1 MNWNRKL
8 HKEDKGLLIIMGL
21 SKKEETLVDFLMAF
35 YKDRIQI
42 LKDII
47 YQNNPLSLRLIDWLV
62 TNYSKKYNIIYPIN
76 KNGEDVMYFNIY
88 LDYKNQ
94 LKAYSKKFFD
104 PFCRQKRIIIDCET
118 FLWKEYL
125 EKESGS
131 NVNVNVNV
139 NVNENVNENNFVIT
153 TVGQLNFFRWFLEN
167 KIFEYAIANI
177 KLIDFDMSS
186 VFINKK
192 KGKRIVLSQNAVK
205 GVFTSSQVVTLKF

>member
-1 MNWNRKL
+1 MC
-8 HKEDKGLLIIMGL
+8 L
-21 SKKEETLVDFLMAF
+21 SKKEEILIEFLILF
-35 YKDRIQI
+35 YKDRIEI

-76 KNGEDVMYFNIY
+76 KKGEDVIYFNIY

-104 PFCRQKRIIIDCET
+104 PFCRQKRIIIDCES
-118 FLWKEYL
+118 FLWKEYS
-125 EKESGS
+125 EPDPDSTNDS
-131 NVNVNVNV
+131 TIIVNINK
-139 NVNENVNENNFVIT
+139 NNFIIT

>member
-1 MNWNRKL
+1 MC
-8 HKEDKGLLIIMGL
+8 L
-21 SKKEETLVDFLMAF
+21 SKKEETLIEFLISF

-62 TNYSKKYNIIYPIN
+62 TNYSKKYNIIYPII
-76 KNGEDVMYFNIY
+76 KNNEDVIYFNIY

-118 FLWKEYL
+118 FFWKEYTDS
-125 EKESGS
+125 EPDS
-131 NVNVNVNV
+131 N
-139 NVNENVNENNFVIT
+139 NNCIIT

-205 GVFTSSQVVTLKF
+205 GVFTSSQIVTLKF

>member
-1 MNWNRKL
+1 MC
-8 HKEDKGLLIIMGL
+8 L
-21 SKKEETLVDFLMAF
+21 SKKEEILIEFLILF

-62 TNYSKKYNIIYPIN
+62 TNYSKKYNIIYPLF
-76 KNGEDVMYFNIY
+76 KNNGDIQYFNIY

-104 PFCRQKRIIIDCET
+104 PFCRQKRIIIDCES
-118 FLWKEYL
+118 FLWKEYDDSVVL
-125 EKESGS
+125 DKKDYI
-131 NVNVNVNV
+131 
-139 NVNENVNENNFVIT
+139 IT

-167 KIFEYAIANI
+167 KIFDYAILNI

-192 KGKRIVLSQNAVK
+192 KGKRIVLSQSAVK
-205 GVFTSSQVVTLKF
+205 GVFTSPQNVVIKF

>member
-1 MNWNRKL
+1 MC
-8 HKEDKGLLIIMGL
+8 L
-21 SKKEETLVDFLMAF
+21 SKKEETLIEFLIFF

-47 YQNNPLSLRLIDWLV
+47 YQNSPLSLRLIDWLV

-76 KNGEDVMYFNIY
+76 KNGEDVVYFNIY

-118 FLWKEYL
+118 FLWKEYFDS
-125 EKESGS
+125 ESDS
-131 NVNVNVNV
+131 NSNSNSNSNHVNV
-139 NVNENVNENNFVIT
+139 NNFVIT

-205 GVFTSSQVVTLKF
+205 GVFTSSQIVTLKF

>member
-1 MNWNRKL
+1 MC
-8 HKEDKGLLIIMGL
+8 L
-21 SKKEETLVDFLMAF
+21 SKKEEILIEFLILF
-35 YKDRIQI
+35 YKDRIEI

-76 KNGEDVMYFNIY
+76 KKGEDVIYFNIY

-118 FLWKEYL
+118 FLWKEYS
-125 EKESGS
+125 EPDPVSTNDS
-131 NVNVNVNV
+131 TNIVNK
-139 NVNENVNENNFVIT
+139 NNFVIT

>member
-1 MNWNRKL
+1 MKL
-8 HKEDKGLLIIMGL
+8 HKDYKELLIIMCL
-21 SKKEETLVDFLMAF
+21 SKKEEILIEFLILF

-62 TNYSKKYNIIYPIN
+62 TNYSKKYNIIYPLF
-76 KNGEDVMYFNIY
+76 KNNGDIQYFNIY

-104 PFCRQKRIIIDCET
+104 PFCRQKRIIIDCES
-118 FLWKEYL
+118 FLWKEYDDSVVL
-125 EKESGS
+125 DKKDYI
-131 NVNVNVNV
+131 
-139 NVNENVNENNFVIT
+139 IT

-167 KIFEYAIANI
+167 KIFDYAILNI

-192 KGKRIVLSQNAVK
+192 KGKRIVLSQSAVK
-205 GVFTSSQVVTLKF
+205 GVFTSPQNVVIKF

>member
-1 MNWNRKL
+1 MC
-8 HKEDKGLLIIMGL
+8 L
-21 SKKEETLVDFLMAF
+21 SKKEEILIEFLILF
-35 YKDRIQI
+35 YKDRIEI

-76 KNGEDVMYFNIY
+76 KKGEDVIYFNIY

-118 FLWKEYL
+118 FLWKEYS
-125 EKESGS
+125 EPDPDSTNDS
-131 NVNVNVNV
+131 TNDSTIVNVNK
-139 NVNENVNENNFVIT
+139 NNFVIT

>member
-1 MNWNRKL
+1 MV
-8 HKEDKGLLIIMGL
+8 L
-21 SKKEETLVDFLMAF
+21 SKKEETLVEFLILF

-62 TNYSKKYNIIYPIN
+62 TNYSKKYNIMYPLN
-76 KNGEDVMYFNIY
+76 KNNGDIQYFNIY

-118 FLWKEYL
+118 FLWKEHTDDIDNQD
-125 EKESGS
+125 KNS
-131 NVNVNVNV
+131 N
-139 NVNENVNENNFVIT
+139 NNIIT

-167 KIFEYAIANI
+167 KIFDYAILNI

-192 KGKRIVLSQNAVK
+192 KGKRIVLSQSAVK
-205 GVFTSSQVVTLKF
+205 GVFTSPQNVVIKF

>member
-1 MNWNRKL
+1 MC
-8 HKEDKGLLIIMGL
+8 L
-21 SKKEETLVDFLMAF
+21 SKKEEILIEFLILF
-35 YKDRIQI
+35 YKDRIEI

-76 KNGEDVMYFNIY
+76 KKGEDVIYFNIY

-118 FLWKEYL
+118 FLWKEYSEPDFDSTNDSTNIL
-125 EKESGS
+125 NK
-131 NVNVNVNV
+131 
-139 NVNENVNENNFVIT
+139 NNFVIT

>member
-1 MNWNRKL
+1 MKLKL
-8 HKEDKGLLIIMGL
+8 HKDYKELLIIMCL
-21 SKKEETLVDFLMAF
+21 SKKEEILIEFLILF

-62 TNYSKKYNIIYPIN
+62 TNYSKKYNIIYPLF
-76 KNGEDVMYFNIY
+76 KNNGDIQYFNIY

-104 PFCRQKRIIIDCET
+104 PFCRQKRIIIDCES
-118 FLWKEYL
+118 FLWKEYDDSVVL
-125 EKESGS
+125 DKKDYI
-131 NVNVNVNV
+131 
-139 NVNENVNENNFVIT
+139 IT

-167 KIFEYAIANI
+167 KIFEYAILNI

-192 KGKRIVLSQNAVK
+192 KGKRIVLSQSAVK
-205 GVFTSSQVVTLKF
+205 GVFTSPQNVVIKF

>member
-1 MNWNRKL
+1 M
-8 HKEDKGLLIIMGL
+8 
-21 SKKEETLVDFLMAF
+21 
-35 YKDRIQI
+35 
-42 LKDII
+42 
-47 YQNNPLSLRLIDWLV
+47 V

-76 KNGEDVMYFNIY
+76 KKGEDITYFNIY

-118 FLWKEYL
+118 FLWKEYS
-125 EKESGS
+125 EQESVS
-131 NVNVNVNV
+131 DINADVNL
-139 NVNENVNENNFVIT
+139 NNFVIT

>member
-1 MNWNRKL
+1 MC
-8 HKEDKGLLIIMGL
+8 L
-21 SKKEETLVDFLMAF
+21 SKKEETLIEFLIIF
-35 YKDRIQI
+35 YKDRIEI

-76 KNGEDVMYFNIY
+76 KNGEDVIYFNIY

-118 FLWKEYL
+118 FLWKEYFDS
-125 EKESGS
+125 ESDS
-131 NVNVNVNV
+131 NPNSNHVNVNV
-139 NVNENVNENNFVIT
+139 NVNENVNNFVIT

-205 GVFTSSQVVTLKF
+205 GVFTSSQIVTLKF

>member
-1 MNWNRKL
+1 MHL
-8 HKEDKGLLIIMGL
+8 THKEKTLI
-21 SKKEETLVDFLMAF
+21 DFLIFF
-35 YKDRIQI
+35 YKDKIEI

-62 TNYSKKYNIIYPIN
+62 TNYSKKYNIIYPII
-76 KNGEDVMYFNIY
+76 KNNGDIIYFNIY

-104 PFCRQKRIIIDCET
+104 PFCRQRRIIIDCRSLSWE
-118 FLWKEYL
+118 EY
-125 EKESGS
+125 S
-131 NVNVNVNV
+131 NDSIIPNI
-139 NVNENVNENNFVIT
+139 NEYIVT

-167 KIFEYAIANI
+167 KIFDYAISNI

-205 GVFTSSQVVTLKF
+205 GVFTSSQIVTLKF

>member
-1 MNWNRKL
+1 MC
-8 HKEDKGLLIIMGL
+8 L
-21 SKKEETLVDFLMAF
+21 SKKEEILIEFLILF
-35 YKDRIQI
+35 YKDRIEI

-76 KNGEDVMYFNIY
+76 KKGEDVIYFNIY

-104 PFCRQKRIIIDCET
+104 PFCRQKRIIIDCES
-118 FLWKEYL
+118 FLWKEYSEPDSDFTNNL
-125 EKESGS
+125 I
-131 NVNVNVNV
+131 V
-139 NVNENVNENNFVIT
+139 NNFVIT

-205 GVFTSSQVVTLKF
+205 GVFTSSQNVTLKF

>member
-1 MNWNRKL
+1 MC
-8 HKEDKGLLIIMGL
+8 L
-21 SKKEETLVDFLMAF
+21 SKKEETLIEFLIIF
-35 YKDRIQI
+35 YKDRIEI

-76 KNGEDVMYFNIY
+76 KNGEDVIYFNIY

-118 FLWKEYL
+118 FLWKEYFDS
-125 EKESGS
+125 ESDS
-131 NVNVNVNV
+131 NPNS
-139 NVNENVNENNFVIT
+139 NFVIT

-205 GVFTSSQVVTLKF
+205 GVFTSSQIVTLKF

>member
-1 MNWNRKL
+1 MC
-8 HKEDKGLLIIMGL
+8 L
-21 SKKEETLVDFLMAF
+21 SKKEEILIEFLILF

-76 KNGEDVMYFNIY
+76 KKGTDIIYFNIY

-104 PFCRQKRIIIDCET
+104 PFCRQKRIIIDSET
-118 FLWKEYL
+118 FLWKEYS
-125 EKESGS
+125 ETEIDDKKDCI
-131 NVNVNVNV
+131 
-139 NVNENVNENNFVIT
+139 IT

-167 KIFEYAIANI
+167 NIFEYAITNI

-192 KGKRIVLSQNAVK
+192 RGKRIVLSQNAVK
-205 GVFTSSQVVTLKF
+205 GVFTSSHVVTLKF

>member
-1 MNWNRKL
+1 MKLKL
-8 HKEDKGLLIIMGL
+8 HKDYKELLIIMCL
-21 SKKEETLVDFLMAF
+21 SKKEEILIEFLILF

-47 YQNNPLSLRLIDWLV
+47 YQNNPLSLRLIEWLV
-62 TNYSKKYNIIYPIN
+62 TNYSKKYNIIYPLF
-76 KNGEDVMYFNIY
+76 KNNGDIQYFNIY

-104 PFCRQKRIIIDCET
+104 PFCRQKRIIIDCES
-118 FLWKEYL
+118 FLWKEYDDSVVL
-125 EKESGS
+125 DKKDYI
-131 NVNVNVNV
+131 
-139 NVNENVNENNFVIT
+139 IT

-167 KIFEYAIANI
+167 KIFDYAILNI

-192 KGKRIVLSQNAVK
+192 KGKRIVLSQSAVK
-205 GVFTSSQVVTLKF
+205 GVFTSPQNVVIKF

>member
-1 MNWNRKL
+1 MC
-8 HKEDKGLLIIMGL
+8 L
-21 SKKEETLVDFLMAF
+21 SKKEETLIEFLIIF
-35 YKDRIQI
+35 YKDRIEI

-76 KNGEDVMYFNIY
+76 KNGEDVVYFNIY

-118 FLWKEYL
+118 FLWKEYFDS
-125 EKESGS
+125 ESDS
-131 NVNVNVNV
+131 NHNV
-139 NVNENVNENNFVIT
+139 NNFVIT

-205 GVFTSSQVVTLKF
+205 GVFTSSQNVTLKF

>member
-1 MNWNRKL
+1 MKLKL
-8 HKEDKGLLIIMGL
+8 HKDYKELLIIMCL
-21 SKKEETLVDFLMAF
+21 SKKEEILIEFLILF

-62 TNYSKKYNIIYPIN
+62 TNYSKKYNIIYPLF
-76 KNGEDVMYFNIY
+76 KNNGDIQYFNIY

-104 PFCRQKRIIIDCET
+104 PFCRQKRIIIDCES
-118 FLWKEYL
+118 FLWKEYDDSVVL
-125 EKESGS
+125 DKKDYI
-131 NVNVNVNV
+131 
-139 NVNENVNENNFVIT
+139 IT

-167 KIFEYAIANI
+167 KIFDYAILNI
-177 KLIDFDMSS
+177 KLIDFDMST

-192 KGKRIVLSQNAVK
+192 KGKRIVLSQSAVK
-205 GVFTSSQVVTLKF
+205 GVFTSTQNVIIKF

>member
-1 MNWNRKL
+1 MC
-8 HKEDKGLLIIMGL
+8 L
-21 SKKEETLVDFLMAF
+21 SKKEETLIEFLIFF

-47 YQNNPLSLRLIDWLV
+47 YQNSPLSLRLIDWLV

-76 KNGEDVMYFNIY
+76 KNGGDVIYFNIY

-118 FLWKEYL
+118 FLWKEYS
-125 EKESGS
+125 EQESDS
-131 NVNVNVNV
+131 ES
-139 NVNENVNENNFVIT
+139 NVNENVNNFVIT

-205 GVFTSSQVVTLKF
+205 GVFTSSQNVTLKF

>member
-1 MNWNRKL
+1 MC
-8 HKEDKGLLIIMGL
+8 L
-21 SKKEETLVDFLMAF
+21 SKKEETLIEFLIFF

-47 YQNNPLSLRLIDWLV
+47 YQNSPLSLRLIDWLV

-76 KNGEDVMYFNIY
+76 KNGEDVIYFNIY

-118 FLWKEYL
+118 FLWKEYS
-125 EKESGS
+125 EKESESESES

-139 NVNENVNENNFVIT
+139 NVNENVNENVNNFVIT

-205 GVFTSSQVVTLKF
+205 GVFTSSQNVTLKF

>member
-1 MNWNRKL
+1 MC
-8 HKEDKGLLIIMGL
+8 L
-21 SKKEETLVDFLMAF
+21 SKKEEILIDFLILF
-35 YKDRIQI
+35 YKDRIEI

-76 KNGEDVMYFNIY
+76 KKGEDVIYFNIY

-118 FLWKEYL
+118 FLWKEYSEL
-125 EKESGS
+125 DPVSTNDS
-131 NVNVNVNV
+131 TNIVNVNVNV
-139 NVNENVNENNFVIT
+139 NKNNFIIT

>member
-1 MNWNRKL
+1 MC
-8 HKEDKGLLIIMGL
+8 L
-21 SKKEETLVDFLMAF
+21 SKKEETLIEFLIIF
-35 YKDRIQI
+35 YKDRIEI

-76 KNGEDVMYFNIY
+76 KNGEDVVYFNIY

-118 FLWKEYL
+118 FLWKEYFDS
-125 EKESGS
+125 ESDS
-131 NVNVNVNV
+131 NSNSNSNSNHVNV
-139 NVNENVNENNFVIT
+139 NNFVIT

-205 GVFTSSQVVTLKF
+205 GVFTSSQIVTLKF

>member
-1 MNWNRKL
+1 MC
-8 HKEDKGLLIIMGL
+8 L
-21 SKKEETLVDFLMAF
+21 SKKEEILIEFLILF
-35 YKDRIQI
+35 YKDRIEI

-76 KNGEDVMYFNIY
+76 KKGEDVIYFNIY

-118 FLWKEYL
+118 FLWKEYS
-125 EKESGS
+125 EPDPDSTNDS
-131 NVNVNVNV
+131 TNIVNVNVNV
-139 NVNENVNENNFVIT
+139 NVNKNNFVIT

>member
-1 MNWNRKL
+1 MC
-8 HKEDKGLLIIMGL
+8 L
-21 SKKEETLVDFLMAF
+21 SKKEEILIEFLILF
-35 YKDRIQI
+35 YRDRIQI

-76 KNGEDVMYFNIY
+76 KKGEDITYFNIY

-118 FLWKEYL
+118 FLWKEYS
-125 EKESGS
+125 EQESVS
-131 NVNVNVNV
+131 DINADVNL
-139 NVNENVNENNFVIT
+139 NNFVIT

>member
-1 MNWNRKL
+1 MC
-8 HKEDKGLLIIMGL
+8 L
-21 SKKEETLVDFLMAF
+21 SKKEETLIEFLIFF

-47 YQNNPLSLRLIDWLV
+47 YQNSPLSLRLIDWLV

-76 KNGEDVMYFNIY
+76 KNGEDVIYFNIY

-118 FLWKEYL
+118 FLWKEYS
-125 EKESGS
+125 EKESESESES
-131 NVNVNVNV
+131 NLNVYVYEIVNDNV
-139 NVNENVNENNFVIT
+139 NNFVIT
-153 TVGQLNFFRWFLEN
+153 PVGQLNFFRWFLEN

-205 GVFTSSQVVTLKF
+205 GVFTSSQNVTLKF

>member
-1 MNWNRKL
+1 MKLKL
-8 HKEDKGLLIIMGL
+8 HKDYKELLIIMCL
-21 SKKEETLVDFLMAF
+21 SKKEEILIEFLILF

-62 TNYSKKYNIIYPIN
+62 TNYSKKYNIIYPLF
-76 KNGEDVMYFNIY
+76 KNNGDIQYFNIY

-104 PFCRQKRIIIDCET
+104 PFCRQKRIIIDCES
-118 FLWKEYL
+118 FLWKEYDDSVVL
-125 EKESGS
+125 DKKDYI
-131 NVNVNVNV
+131 
-139 NVNENVNENNFVIT
+139 IT
-153 TVGQLNFFRWFLEN
+153 TVGPLNFFRWFLEN
-167 KIFEYAIANI
+167 KIFDYAILNI

-192 KGKRIVLSQNAVK
+192 KGKRIVLSQSAVK
-205 GVFTSSQVVTLKF
+205 GVFTSPQNVVIKF